1 MNAAEIAALPFRAG
15 AALRHA
21 RVFHPDG
28 VLCGGRL
35 RRVADEGDGLPIAGG
50 EVVGRISKGVGTPNA
65 VPDFAG
71 LAWRARSVD
80 GGRPWDV
87 LMVSANA
94 RVLLRPATSWTSAE
108 FSTLMPYGYDG
119 EVYWL
124 RARMTSPADVAGLGL
139 DAVRE
144 HLHAAP
150 ITFDIEQA
158 RGRGEFTRLAVL
170 EFDRA
175 LESEWPPEDVAFDPT
190 LNVAP
195 GVELLPRWLT
205 AVRRRAYRSSRQGRD
220 AR

>member
-28 VLCGGRL
+28 VLCGGHL

-50 EVVGRISKGVGTPNA
+50 EVVGRISKGVGTPSG

-71 LAWRARSVD
+71 LAWRTRSVG

-87 LMVSANA
+87 LTVSANA
-94 RVLLRPATSWTSAE
+94 RVLLRPTTSWTSAE
-108 FSTLMPYGYDG
+108 FSTLMPYGYDD

-124 RARMTSPADVAGLGL
+124 RARMTSPTDVDGLGL
-139 DAVRE
+139 DVVRE
-144 HLHAAP
+144 RLHAAP
-150 ITFDIEQA
+150 ITFDVEQA
-158 RGRGEFTRLAVL
+158 RGRSEFTRVAVL

-175 LESEWPPEDVAFDPT
+175 LDSQWPPEDVAFDPT

-220 AR
+220 A